1 MSLWPATSGI
11 SISHNIRLYSSL
23 PHTLTHLHRPLV
35 LSPRYSYSLSHT
47 HFLYCHYSGDLGKEK
62 DTHHDDDDG
71 HDGDTLVDEAKKDSY
86 DDTLVS

>member
-1 MSLWPATSGI
+1 VASVSLITSDYTRHSLTHSLI
-11 SISHNIRLYSSL
+11 YIVHLYFH
-23 PHTLTHLHRPLV
+23 PVTLT
-35 LSPRYSYSLSHT
+35 LSHT
-47 HFLYCHYSGDLGKEK
+47 HYLYCHYSGDLGKEK